1 MTTQESITRGEALIQ
16 SVRLA
21 GALEATGTAT
31 GGSTSTVVDTRLV
44 HPNTNQLKGYNVYIY
59 DGAGQAD
66 SRIASAFTPGS
77 DTLTVVPNFSATIDT
92 SSKYILLKLPWDIQT
107 FIDGLDDGIRTY
119 RRQLLGAKVNQE
131 LVSQDI
137 LWGAGQMQRWG
148 SGTAAAPDDWTLSGA
163 SAAVAQESTI
173 VGGHLRY
180 SAKLTSGGSAAA
192 QLKYSVRNYQKFAG
206 RTVDLRGLVQAS
218 TASRVTIK
226 IDDGVSS
233 STSVA
238 ITSTDD
244 WRDSE
249 ATTAGE
255 LSVADLTISDNPTKL
270 DVTLDISSGGA
281 VIGYFSMIRL
291 ILKDK
296 DLDEYEFPIGDERTQ
311 FAYVSQVWIE
321 DGIGNNLWD
330 SKLLNLNTKGQE
342 FSVVDREGT
351 KYLRLI
357 PRGFSRN
364 RRQPP
369 VDTPASE
376 VGTAIPADRGIRL
389 VGQQSPAIMTS
400 DDDSIQFDIAGFL
413 ISYAAWY
420 ATLTT
425 PLGEEGREGINVK
438 LAAMERRWRE
448 ALRMVRRGPNANAVR
463 VYG

>member
-1 MTTQESITRGEALIQ
+1 
-16 SVRLA
+16 
-21 GALEATGTAT
+21 
-31 GGSTSTVVDTRLV
+31 
-44 HPNTNQLKGYNVYIY
+44 
-59 DGAGQAD
+59 
-66 SRIASAFTPGS
+66 
-77 DTLTVVPNFSATIDT
+77 
-92 SSKYILLKLPWDIQT
+92 
-107 FIDGLDDGIRTY
+107 
-119 RRQLLGAKVNQE
+119 
-131 LVSQDI
+131 
-137 LWGAGQMQRWG
+137 
-148 SGTAAAPDDWTLSGA
+148 
-163 SAAVAQESTI
+163 
-173 VGGHLRY
+173 
-180 SAKLTSGGSAAA
+180 
-192 QLKYSVRNYQKFAG
+192 
-206 RTVDLRGLVQAS
+206 
-218 TASRVTIK
+218 
-226 IDDGVSS
+226 
-233 STSVA
+233 VA

-389 VGQQSPAIMTS
+389 VGQQAPSIMTS